1 MRKNVCAV
9 GWVCY
14 GHGMDRRQACLGGK
28 EPLAALAEPVAA
40 KIGTVPQSLAGKG
53 TVHNRQFSK
62 VPCGV
67 SRSARPAYSRENQVR
82 TLAGEPVIG
91 KAGSASVGAETGPW
105 IATTGLVPTVTIV
118 RWSIAELAF
127 RFHRAVDQSPNM
139 DWSHAA
145 FFEVSRFPLAL
156 PRRRDADERHGG
168 NPL

>member
-1 MRKNVCAV
+1 
-9 GWVCY
+9 
-14 GHGMDRRQACLGGK
+14 MDRRQKPCLGGK

-40 KIGTVPQSLAGKG
+40 KIGAVPQPGKATG
-53 TVHNRQFSK
+53 TAQNRQFSK

-67 SRSARPAYSRENQVR
+67 SRSARPAYLRENQVR
-82 TLAGEPVIG
+82 TLAGEPEIVE
-91 KAGSASVGAETGPW
+91 AGPTTVGAVAGPW
-105 IATTGLVPTVTIV
+105 IATTGLVPAVTIV

-145 FFEVSRFPLAL
+145 FFEVSRFALAFA
-156 PRRRDADERHGG
+156 RRRDADGRYGSR